1 MNFNFKI
8 DEELLFMFWGISVT
22 VHLAFDFSKG
32 SSLSLL
38 TSEQPENSISNSESL

>member
-8 DEELLFMFWGISVT
+8 EEFLFMFLGISIIVY
-22 VHLAFDFSKG
+22 LAFDFSKG

-38 TSEQPENSISNSESL
+38 TSEQTENSISNCESL